1 MSGSMVSIEKIKQ
14 KDIAALSRAITL
26 NESTIIENNLLV
38 DELLRDATRSENKSI
53 IISISGIPGVG
64 KSSFI
69 EVFGTYLHRL
79 GFSIAVFSID
89 PSSELSHGS
98 ILGDKSRMTELS
110 RLKNVFIRPSPNSN
124 KLGGI
129 GINTYKNIEIAK
141 LAGFDI
147 ILIETV
153 GVGQSETLVKQLSDI
168 FILLQMPSSG
178 DELQGI
184 KKGIM
189 EMADFFIIHKADG
202 DLKIAAEKSK
212 KEIESALHLT
222 RDEDMTGRIFTFSS
236 IDKIGLELIWTSVFT
251 FFESQKEKGEVALTR
266 KNQEKYWA
274 EESFFQLLQKHY
286 AHKFKGE
293 LKVLLDKIDN
303 GVFVGASDMLS
314 IFSKSNGPNG

>member
-1 MSGSMVSIEKIKQ
+1 MAGSIISIEKIKQ

-26 NESTIIENNLLV
+26 NESTKIEDNV
-38 DELLRDATRSENKSI
+38 FIDELLRDATRSQNKSI
-53 IISISGIPGVG
+53 VISISGIPGVG

-69 EVFGTYLHRL
+69 EVFGTYLHSL
-79 GFSIAVFSID
+79 GLSIAVFSID

-124 KLGGI
+124 KLGGL

-147 ILIETV
+147 IIIETV

-168 FILLQMPSSG
+168 FVLLQMPSSG

-189 EMADFFIIHKADG
+189 EMADFFVIHKADG

-222 RDEDMTGRIFTFSS
+222 REEDMTSRIFTFSS
-236 IDKIGLELIWTSVFT
+236 IDKVGLEHIWTT
-251 FFESQKEKGEVALTR
+251 ILTHFESQKEKGDVAMNR
-266 KNQEKYWA
+266 KKQEKYWA
-274 EESFFQLLQKHY
+274 EESFLQLLQKHY
-286 AHKFKGE
+286 SKKFEGE
-293 LKVLLDKIDN
+293 LKILLNKIDN
-303 GVFVGASDMLS
+303 GCFVGTSDIIS
-314 IFSKSNGPNG
+314 IFSKSN